1 MDNDKKDY
9 STTVLEHPEIRIF
22 PKVLK
27 SLCDKMGQ
35 FYINYADAVLYID
48 AVVEASRTVRYN
60 IDMKKSVIGLG
71 RKTVIDDSC
80 YIETYKTQIRD
91 KNIPLSLNQFICLD
105 ITRIEAIQETINKV
119 KETST
124 LNEYLTANK
133 MTSVPNDT
141 KI

>member
-1 MDNDKKDY
+1 
-9 STTVLEHPEIRIF
+9 
-22 PKVLK
+22 
-27 SLCDKMGQ
+27 MGQ